1 MTQDP
6 AQETQAQHVALPSRN
21 PEYRTEVATTGWNG
35 SILSAQKGSDPRLK
49 KTQHHLLQR
58 AQVLATHWPPEAALT
73 SP

>member
-49 KTQHHLLQR
+49 KTQHHLL
-58 AQVLATHWPPEAALT
+58 
-73 SP
+73 